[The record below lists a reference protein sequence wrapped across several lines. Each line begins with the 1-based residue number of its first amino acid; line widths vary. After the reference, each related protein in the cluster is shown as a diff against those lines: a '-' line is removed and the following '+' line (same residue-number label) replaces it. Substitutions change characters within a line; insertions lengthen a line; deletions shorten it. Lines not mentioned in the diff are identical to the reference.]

1 MVDERYKP
9 FGSGTIE
16 GAFLN
21 DVEYGFDSDEVTVTV
36 RAAERDRKEIDAAH
50 VDLEREQ
57 IGVKVMHGEQHPIVE
72 LHYVLTVPVD
82 LMVRSGDDVVVSGFE
97 ATWTFENVEVRTA
110 DDESTTVV
118 TEHIDKS
125 YGETSDPYDE

>member
-21 DVEYGFDSDEVTVTV
+21 DVEYGFDADEVEVTV

-72 LHYVLTVPVD
+72 LHYVLTVPVE
-82 LMVRSGDDVVVSGFE
+82 LMVRSGDDVVVKGFE
-97 ATWTFENVEVRTA
+97 AMWTFEDVDVRTA

-118 TEHIDKS
+118 TEHIGKS